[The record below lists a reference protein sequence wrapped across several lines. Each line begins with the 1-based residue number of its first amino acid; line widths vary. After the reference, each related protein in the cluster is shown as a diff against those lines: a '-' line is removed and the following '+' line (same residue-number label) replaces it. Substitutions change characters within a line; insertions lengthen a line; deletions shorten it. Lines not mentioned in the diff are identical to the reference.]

1 MRKLEVMIISAQ
13 DLKDVSHYGKM
24 TTFAVAWVHPSKK
37 LATPVDS
44 KNHVNP
50 TWNTRIRLIVNEVA
64 LQQQQQNVKLTVDI
78 YNKSSGGSDD
88 LVASCSVPLSQLKNS
103 EGAGADHAQIMSLRV
118 CIHILSSWWSLSFL
132 TGVHIY
138 EFMSSCTPA
147 LCQDH

>member
-1 MRKLEVMIISAQ
+1 MEQLVRKLEVTIISAQ

-50 TWNTRIRLIVNEVA
+50 TWNTRIRLIVNEVV

-88 LVASCSVPLSQLKNS
+88 LVGSCSVPLSQLKNS

-118 CIHILSSWWSLSFL
+118 CIHILCS
-132 TGVHIY
+132 
-138 EFMSSCTPA
+138 
-147 LCQDH
+147 